1 MIDWASG
8 WFPCSYDSEKL
19 NSGLIA
25 SLLPTGEIE
34 WITHKKTIVE
44 GSYSAKFTLKAHT
57 QNLIYFSGNPSKFLQ
72 GHNLFGSNDLRSLLT
87 KTFNELLKK
96 EDLGLRPDPFQLEN
110 IYDGNYLLTRVDIN
124 ETWHLDSEKDVLAW
138 IRAVGEKAFLKHRGT
153 GQFKGDT
160 SYFGK
165 DSERWGLKCY
175 SKGQEIKVK
184 GRQLPIELQIPE
196 MLEYA
201 SKALRIE
208 AFIRQKELNKKRLNQ
223 VSDWDIDTA
232 EVLLLE
238 YLSKLELG
246 DIYMLKD
253 DVLNSLP
260 PKLRMVYQSWLNGD
274 DLKVILPRPTFY
286 RYRKQMLAYGLDIS
300 TKSPKEKSNVI
311 PLVRVLEAKPVGI
324 PHWAYEKGLV
334 A

>member
-57 QNLIYFSGNPSKFLQ
+57 QSLIYFSGNPSKFLQ

-138 IRAVGEKAFLKHRGT
+138 IRAVGEKAF
-153 GQFKGDT
+153 
-160 SYFGK
+160 
-165 DSERWGLKCY
+165 
-175 SKGQEIKVK
+175 
-184 GRQLPIELQIPE
+184 
-196 MLEYA
+196 
-201 SKALRIE
+201 
-208 AFIRQKELNKKRLNQ
+208 
-223 VSDWDIDTA
+223 
-232 EVLLLE
+232 
-238 YLSKLELG
+238 
-246 DIYMLKD
+246 
-253 DVLNSLP
+253 
-260 PKLRMVYQSWLNGD
+260 
-274 DLKVILPRPTFY
+274 
-286 RYRKQMLAYGLDIS
+286 
-300 TKSPKEKSNVI
+300 
-311 PLVRVLEAKPVGI
+311 
-324 PHWAYEKGLV
+324 
-334 A
+334 

>member
-110 IYDGNYLLTRVDIN
+110 IYDGHYELTRVDIN

-138 IRAVGEKAFLKHRGT
+138 IRAVGEKAFLK
-153 GQFKGDT
+153 
-160 SYFGK
+160 
-165 DSERWGLKCY
+165 
-175 SKGQEIKVK
+175 
-184 GRQLPIELQIPE
+184 
-196 MLEYA
+196 
-201 SKALRIE
+201 
-208 AFIRQKELNKKRLNQ
+208 QKT
-223 VSDWDIDTA
+223 DTA
-232 EVLLLE
+232 
-238 YLSKLELG
+238 
-246 DIYMLKD
+246 
-253 DVLNSLP
+253 
-260 PKLRMVYQSWLNGD
+260 
-274 DLKVILPRPTFY
+274 
-286 RYRKQMLAYGLDIS
+286 
-300 TKSPKEKSNVI
+300 
-311 PLVRVLEAKPVGI
+311 
-324 PHWAYEKGLV
+324 
-334 A
+334 